1 MKMKKDELDRLK
13 IYLRKVEG
21 NELGLDILTHEE
33 NEDMRFLLLKWMYE
47 QEGG

>member
-1 MKMKKDELDRLK
+1 MKKDELDRLK
-13 IYLRKVEG
+13 IYLRKVED
-21 NELGLDILTHEE
+21 NELRLDTLTHGE